1 MSTAAS
7 AGRSQDTGIATPPAR
22 RRPRPATL
30 AWAAAIAGLFLL
42 ALALRLWGL
51 RTGLPF
57 VYNADENAHF
67 VPRAIGMFGH
77 SYNPDYFINP
87 PAYTYL
93 VHVALWLRFGGREA
107 VGASYAADPTT
118 VFTIAR
124 ALSGLLGALA
134 VGFLAWAGARMFDRR
149 TGFVAALLLAVAFLP
164 VHYGH
169 FALNDVPTLAPLCV
183 ALVGVAG
190 VLRRGHPLDYAVAGA
205 GLGVACATKYTAGI
219 LVLSLLAAAA
229 LSRDAGSVRW
239 RLGGLALA
247 GVLALG
253 GFLIANPYALFD
265 YETFRAGLEKQSQAA
280 GDETGKLGI
289 TQDNGLLYYLG
300 TLSWGLGWVPAA
312 AAAGGVIGL
321 ARRDRAA
328 ALALALPCVA
338 LLLFLGTQ
346 QRFFA
351 RWLLPIYPL
360 LCLLAA
366 WGALQVAGWV
376 LQRVRR
382 RPALGA
388 ATAVAAVLLCA
399 QGAVYSV
406 HNDRVLA
413 RADTR
418 NVTREWMVRAIPEGS
433 KVVVEPVFPDQWASD
448 PGRPSRVTGN
458 GTRWNKWPT
467 SRSKVNND
475 GTIRKGPGRIVKLE
489 DYERTTRPQLVGSYA
504 RGGYC
509 WVVTGSTQTGR
520 AYAEPEAVPNAIRYY
535 DELRRRGRVVYRA
548 SPYRE
553 GAGPVPFSFDFS
565 FNYYPLAYDRPG
577 PEIVVYELD
586 GCA

>member
-183 ALVGVAG
+183 ALVGIAG

-229 LSRDAGSVRW
+229 LSA
-239 RLGGLALA
+239 
-247 GVLALG
+247 
-253 GFLIANPYALFD
+253 P
-265 YETFRAGLEKQSQAA
+265 T
-280 GDETGKLGI
+280 
-289 TQDNGLLYYLG
+289 
-300 TLSWGLGWVPAA
+300 
-312 AAAGGVIGL
+312 
-321 ARRDRAA
+321 RAA
-328 ALALALPCVA
+328 S
-338 LLLFLGTQ
+338 GGGS
-346 QRFFA
+346 
-351 RWLLPIYPL
+351 
-360 LCLLAA
+360 AA
-366 WGALQVAGWV
+366 W
-376 LQRVRR
+376 R
-382 RPALGA
+382 
-388 ATAVAAVLLCA
+388 
-399 QGAVYSV
+399 S
-406 HNDRVLA
+406 
-413 RADTR
+413 RAC
-418 NVTREWMVRAIPEGS
+418 
-433 KVVVEPVFPDQWASD
+433 
-448 PGRPSRVTGN
+448 
-458 GTRWNKWPT
+458 
-467 SRSKVNND
+467 SRS
-475 GTIRKGPGRIVKLE
+475 
-489 DYERTTRPQLVGSYA
+489 A
-504 RGGYC
+504 
-509 WVVTGSTQTGR
+509 
-520 AYAEPEAVPNAIRYY
+520 
-535 DELRRRGRVVYRA
+535 A
-548 SPYRE
+548 S
-553 GAGPVPFSFDFS
+553 
-565 FNYYPLAYDRPG
+565 
-577 PEIVVYELD
+577 
-586 GCA
+586 

>member
-183 ALVGVAG
+183 ALV
-190 VLRRGHPLDYAVAGA
+190 
-205 GLGVACATKYTAGI
+205 
-219 LVLSLLAAAA
+219 
-229 LSRDAGSVRW
+229 
-239 RLGGLALA
+239 
-247 GVLALG
+247 
-253 GFLIANPYALFD
+253 
-265 YETFRAGLEKQSQAA
+265 
-280 GDETGKLGI
+280 
-289 TQDNGLLYYLG
+289 
-300 TLSWGLGWVPAA
+300 
-312 AAAGGVIGL
+312 
-321 ARRDRAA
+321 RDRAA
-328 ALALALPCVA
+328 CCAA
-338 LLLFLGTQ
+338 GT
-346 QRFFA
+346 RSTTRWRAPASAWRA
-351 RWLLPIYPL
+351 RPSTRPGSS
-360 LCLLAA
+360 CSRCSRPRRSRATRAASGGGSAA
-366 WGALQVAGWV
+366 W
-376 LQRVRR
+376 R
-382 RPALGA
+382 
-388 ATAVAAVLLCA
+388 
-399 QGAVYSV
+399 S
-406 HNDRVLA
+406 
-413 RADTR
+413 RAC
-418 NVTREWMVRAIPEGS
+418 
-433 KVVVEPVFPDQWASD
+433 
-448 PGRPSRVTGN
+448 
-458 GTRWNKWPT
+458 
-467 SRSKVNND
+467 SRS
-475 GTIRKGPGRIVKLE
+475 
-489 DYERTTRPQLVGSYA
+489 A
-504 RGGYC
+504 
-509 WVVTGSTQTGR
+509 
-520 AYAEPEAVPNAIRYY
+520 
-535 DELRRRGRVVYRA
+535 A
-548 SPYRE
+548 S
-553 GAGPVPFSFDFS
+553 
-565 FNYYPLAYDRPG
+565 
-577 PEIVVYELD
+577 
-586 GCA
+586 